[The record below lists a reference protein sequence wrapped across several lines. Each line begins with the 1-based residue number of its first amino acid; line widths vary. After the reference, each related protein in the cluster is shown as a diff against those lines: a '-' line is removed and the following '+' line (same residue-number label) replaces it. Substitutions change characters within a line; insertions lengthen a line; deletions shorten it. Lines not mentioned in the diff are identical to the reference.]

1 MNQTN
6 IEIFDGVLE
15 QIEDIFDD
23 AKAYNR
29 RWLTTEEMDIQ
40 LFLCLCELPWGQ
52 YMSDLDPYYE
62 ACCDVDGNRCDY
74 EYNPV

>member
-1 MNQTN
+1 MNQTS

-15 QIEDIFDD
+15 QIEDTFYD
-23 AKAYNR
+23 AKATNR

-40 LFLCLCELPWGQ
+40 LFIGAFLPWGQ

-62 ACCDVDGNRCDY
+62 ACCDVDGNPCDY